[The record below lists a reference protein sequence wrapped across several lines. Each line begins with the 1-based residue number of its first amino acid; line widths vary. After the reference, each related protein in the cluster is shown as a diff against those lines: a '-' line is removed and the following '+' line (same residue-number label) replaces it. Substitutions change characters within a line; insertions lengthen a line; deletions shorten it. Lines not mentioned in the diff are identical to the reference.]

1 MKYENE
7 KNDQICRQFSGINKE
22 SLLIDPW
29 EKKRVCNKE
38 RFKGMPID
46 RSVLETRYMEEWTVK
61 GPNKFNTS
69 PSIFKG
75 FTSQRDSVDKGF
87 YLSIKS
93 IDDALLEWRNN
104 DEEER

>member
-1 MKYENE
+1 
-7 KNDQICRQFSGINKE
+7 
-22 SLLIDPW
+22 
-29 EKKRVCNKE
+29 
-38 RFKGMPID
+38 
-46 RSVLETRYMEEWTVK
+46 MEEWTVK

-104 DEEER
+104 DEEERWPDIWQLYLFLYKERLINLTIYII

>member
-1 MKYENE
+1 
-7 KNDQICRQFSGINKE
+7 
-22 SLLIDPW
+22 
-29 EKKRVCNKE
+29 
-38 RFKGMPID
+38 MPID

-93 IDDALLEWRNN
+93 IDDALLEWMKKKDGPIFGNYIYSFIKR
-104 DEEER
+104 D